1 MEEEGRLL
9 RPYDVNIWRKVAG
22 KCTVCE
28 IGKGSIRH
36 RQLKGKYSS
45 ATQYPV
51 GKMWH
56 GDIVFLSTT
65 RGAINFLVATE
76 HQTGY
81 TFHTL
86 MEGGRTTAIVAQAIQ
101 KLIEFCKEH
110 QLVVGEI
117 HFRQRGC
124 PPGTL
129 GSRWSSNIH
138 WNFRPPRSHSRK
150 EGGDD

>member
-9 RPYDVNIWRKVAG
+9 RPHDVDIWRKVAG
-22 KCTVCE
+22 KCAVCE
-28 IGKGSIRH
+28 IGIGSIRH

-86 MEGGRTTAIVAQAIQ
+86 MEGGRTTAIVAQATQ
-101 KLIEFCKEH
+101 KLIEFCEATP
-110 QLVVGEI
+110 VAGRGDT
-117 HFRQRGC
+117 FRQRGC
-124 PPGTL
+124 PSGTL
-129 GSRWSSNIH
+129 GSRWSSYIH
-138 WNFRPPRSHSRK
+138 WNFGPP
-150 EGGDD
+150 